1 MAKEGKKL
9 TQPRQDP
16 AETDVIVEGS
26 GNVFAD
32 LGLPDAEGLLLKGKL
47 TLQLHHRILDLG
59 LTQTQAAKQLGIS
72 QPEVCR
78 LMKGR
83 FTGFSA
89 ERLIALL
96 NALEM
101 DVEIVVRPR
110 PPKPVSRQGKVRV
123 VGVTT

>member
-1 MAKEGKKL
+1 MAKAEKKL
-9 TQPRQDP
+9 IQSRQDP
-16 AETDVIVEGS
+16 AEGDTIVEGS

-32 LGLPDAEGLLLKGKL
+32 LDLPDAEGLLLKGKL
-47 TLQLHHRILDLG
+47 TLQLHHRIQDLG
-59 LTQTQAAKQLGIS
+59 LTQTQAAKQLDIS

-110 PPKPVSRQGKVRV
+110 PQKQAARRGRVRV
-123 VGVTT
+123 VEATA

>member
-1 MAKEGKKL
+1 MAKAGKKV
-9 TQPRQDP
+9 TQPRQDS

-32 LGLPDAEGLLLKGKL
+32 LGLPEAEGLLLKGKL
-47 TLQLHHRILDLG
+47 TLQLHHRIQDLG

-110 PPKPVSRQGKVRV
+110 TP
-123 VGVTT
+123 

>member
-1 MAKEGKKL
+1 MAKEEKKL
-9 TQPRQDP
+9 IQPQQDP
-16 AETDVIVEGS
+16 IETDTIVEGS

-32 LGLPDAEGLLLKGKL
+32 LGLQDAEGLLLKGKL
-47 TLQLHHRILDLG
+47 TLQLHHRIQDLG
-59 LTQTQAAKQLGIS
+59 LTQVKAAKQLGIS

-110 PPKPVSRQGKVRV
+110 PPKQVSHRSQVRV
-123 VGVTT
+123 VGMTT

>member
-1 MAKEGKKL
+1 MAKAEKKL
-9 TQPRQDP
+9 TQPRQDST
-16 AETDVIVEGS
+16 ETDIIVEGS

-47 TLQLHHRILDLG
+47 TLQLHHRIQDLG

-89 ERLIALL
+89 ERLITLL

-110 PPKPVSRQGKVRV
+110 PPKPVSRRGKVRV

>member
-9 TQPRQDP
+9 IQPQQNP
-16 AETDVIVEGS
+16 IETDTLVEGS
-26 GNVFAD
+26 DNVFAD

-47 TLQLHHRILDLG
+47 TLQLHHRIQNLG

-110 PPKPVSRQGKVRV
+110 PPKQVSHRGQVRV
-123 VGVTT
+123 VGVAT

>member
-1 MAKEGKKL
+1 MAKGKKL
-9 TQPRQDP
+9 IQPQQNPIEKD
-16 AETDVIVEGS
+16 TIVEGS
-26 GNVFAD
+26 DNVFAD
-32 LGLPDAEGLLLKGKL
+32 LGLPDAEGLLFKGKL
-47 TLQLHHRILDLG
+47 TLQLHHRIQSLG

-78 LMKGR
+78 LLKGR

-110 PPKPVSRQGKVRV
+110 PPKQVPSRGQVQV
-123 VGVTT
+123 VGVAT

>member
-1 MAKEGKKL
+1 MAKAGKKL
-9 TQPRQDP
+9 TQSRPDP
-16 AETDVIVEGS
+16 ADTDTIVEGS

-47 TLQLHHRILDLG
+47 ILQLHHRIQDLG

-110 PPKPVSRQGKVRV
+110 PPKPVSRRGKVRV

>member
-1 MAKEGKKL
+1 MAKNKAR
-9 TQPRQDP
+9 TQ
-16 AETDVIVEGS
+16 TVVEVHFTTGS
-26 GNVFAD
+26 
-32 LGLPDAEGLLLKGKL
+32 
-47 TLQLHHRILDLG
+47 RYLG

-110 PPKPVSRQGKVRV
+110 PPKQVSHRGQVRV
-123 VGVTT
+123 VGVAT

>member
-9 TQPRQDP
+9 IQPQQNP
-16 AETDVIVEGS
+16 LETDTVVEGS
-26 GNVFAD
+26 NNVFAD

-47 TLQLHHRILDLG
+47 TLQLHHRIQNLG

-110 PPKPVSRQGKVRV
+110 PPKQVSHRGQVRV
-123 VGVTT
+123 VDVAT

>member
-1 MAKEGKKL
+1 MARGKKL
-9 TQPRQDP
+9 IQSQQNPT
-16 AETDVIVEGS
+16 ETDTIVEGS
-26 GNVFAD
+26 DNVFAD

-47 TLQLHHRILDLG
+47 TLQLHHRIQSLG

-96 NALEM
+96 NALEL

-110 PPKPVSRQGKVRV
+110 PSKQASPRGQVRV
-123 VGVTT
+123 VGVAT